1 MTIEKIYCHLK
12 KKLQENYMKDRDILN
27 DQSLKKGFKHLIQK
41 EPLFKAVLE
50 QKNYEIKLFNK
61 KKGFEG
67 LVSLIVDQQLSVA
80 SARAIFKRMKELI
93 EPFTAKNFIQV
104 SETDLRNAGLS
115 YQKIKYCKGIANN
128 IISGDLDLE
137 SLEKKEDSEVIEE
150 LVKIKGIGEW
160 TAKCYLLSCLKRIDV
175 WPAADLGLMVAIQK
189 LKGMK
194 ERPKQLTIEEIAEHW
209 SPYRSV
215 AALLLWSTHDKE

>member
-1 MTIEKIYCHLK
+1 
-12 KKLQENYMKDRDILN
+12 MKDREILN
-27 DQSLKKGFKHLIQK
+27 DQSLKKGFKHLIKK
-41 EPLFKAVLE
+41 EPLFKAALE

-67 LVSLIVDQQLSVA
+67 LVSLVVDQQLSVA

-93 EPFTAKNFIQV
+93 EPFTAENFIQV
-104 SETDLRNAGLS
+104 SATDLKSAGLS
-115 YQKIKYCKGIANN
+115 SQKINYCKGIANN
-128 IISGDLDLE
+128 VICGDLDLK
-137 SLEKKEDSEVIEE
+137 SLEEKEDSEIIEK
-150 LVKIKGIGEW
+150 LVQIKGIGEW
-160 TAKCYLLSCLKRIDV
+160 TAKCYLIACLKRVDV
-175 WPAADLGLMVAIQK
+175 WPAADLGLMAAIQK

-194 ERPKQLTIEEIAEHW
+194 ERPKQLTIEEIAEPW

>member
-1 MTIEKIYCHLK
+1 
-12 KKLQENYMKDRDILN
+12 MKDRDILN
-27 DQSLKKGFKHLIQK
+27 DQNLRKGFNHLIKK
-41 EPLFKAVLE
+41 EPLFKTLLK

-67 LVSLIVDQQLSVA
+67 LVGLIVDQQLSVA
-80 SARAIFKRMKELI
+80 SARAIFNRMTELI
-93 EPFTAKNFIQV
+93 KPFTAENFIEV
-104 SETDLRNAGLS
+104 SETDLKGAGLS
-115 YQKIKYCKGIANN
+115 SQKINYCKGIANK
-128 IISGDLDLE
+128 IISGDLNLK
-137 SLEKKEDSEVIEE
+137 SLEKKEDSEIIEE

-160 TAKCYLLSCLKRIDV
+160 TAKCYLLACLKRIDV

-194 ERPKQLTIEEIAEHW
+194 ERPKQLTIEEIAASW

>member
-1 MTIEKIYCHLK
+1 MIEKLYYHSK
-12 KKLQENYMKDRDILN
+12 KTLQQNYMKGRDILN
-27 DQSLKKGFKHLIQK
+27 DQNLRKGFKHLIKK

-67 LVSLIVDQQLSVA
+67 LISLIVDQQLSVA
-80 SARAIFKRMKELI
+80 SARAIFNRMKELI
-93 EPFTAKNFIQV
+93 KPFTAENFIKV
-104 SETDLRNAGLS
+104 SETDLKGAGLS
-115 YQKIKYCKGIANN
+115 SQKINYCKGVANN
-128 IISGDLDLE
+128 IISGDLNLK
-137 SLEKKEDSEVIEE
+137 SFEKKKDSEIIQE

-160 TAKCYLLSCLKRIDV
+160 TAKCYLLACLKRIDV

-194 ERPKQLTIEEIAEHW
+194 ERPKQLTIEEIAEPW

>member
-1 MTIEKIYCHLK
+1 
-12 KKLQENYMKDRDILN
+12 MKDRDVLN

-41 EPLFKAVLE
+41 EPLFKSVLK

-80 SARAIFKRMKELI
+80 SARAIFNRIKKLI
-93 EPFTAKNFIQV
+93 APFTAENFTKV
-104 SETDLRNAGLS
+104 SETDLKEAGLS
-115 YQKIKYCKGIANN
+115 SQKINYCKGIAKK

-137 SLEKKEDSEVIEE
+137 SLEEKEDSEVIEE
-150 LVKIKGIGEW
+150 LVQIKGIGEW
-160 TAKCYLLSCLKRIDV
+160 TAKCYLLSCLKRVDV

-194 ERPKQLTIEEIAEHW
+194 ERPKQLTIEEIAEPW

>member
-1 MTIEKIYCHLK
+1 MIEKLYCHSK
-12 KKLQENYMKDRDILN
+12 KKLQKSYMKDREILN
-27 DQSLKKGFKHLIQK
+27 DQSLKKGFKHLMQK

-80 SARAIFKRMKELI
+80 SARAIFRRMKNLI
-93 EPFTAKNFIQV
+93 EPFTAENFIKG
-104 SETDLRNAGLS
+104 SETDLKNVGLS
-115 YQKIKYCKGIANN
+115 SQKINYCKGIANK
-128 IISGDLDLE
+128 IISGDLNLE
-137 SLEKKEDSEVIEE
+137 SLEKKEDSAVIEE
-150 LVKIKGIGEW
+150 LVQIKGIGEW
-160 TAKCYLLSCLKRIDV
+160 TAKCYLIACLKRIDA
-175 WPAADLGLMVAIQK
+175 WPSADLGLMVAIQK

-194 ERPKQLTIEEIAEHW
+194 ERPKQLTIEEIAETW

>member
-1 MTIEKIYCHLK
+1 
-12 KKLQENYMKDRDILN
+12 MKGRDILN
-27 DQSLKKGFKHLIQK
+27 DQNLRKGFKHLIKK
-41 EPLFKAVLE
+41 EPLFKTVLE

-67 LVSLIVDQQLSVA
+67 LISLIVDQQLSVA
-80 SARAIFKRMKELI
+80 SARAIFNRMKELI
-93 EPFTAKNFIQV
+93 KPFTAENFIKV
-104 SETDLRNAGLS
+104 SETDLKGAGLS
-115 YQKIKYCKGIANN
+115 SQKINYCKGVANN
-128 IISGDLDLE
+128 IISGDLNLK
-137 SLEKKEDSEVIEE
+137 SFEKKKDSEIIQE

-160 TAKCYLLSCLKRIDV
+160 TAKCYLLACLKRIDV

-194 ERPKQLTIEEIAEHW
+194 ERPKQLTIEEIAEPW

>member
-1 MTIEKIYCHLK
+1 
-12 KKLQENYMKDRDILN
+12 MKDRDVLN
-27 DQSLKKGFKHLIQK
+27 DQNLKKGFNHLIKK
-41 EPLFKAVLE
+41 EPLFKALLK

-80 SARAIFKRMKELI
+80 SARAIFNRMKELI
-93 EPFTAKNFIQV
+93 KPFTAENFIKV
-104 SETDLRNAGLS
+104 SETDLKGAGLS
-115 YQKIKYCKGIANN
+115 SQKINYCKGIAYK
-128 IISGDLDLE
+128 IISGDLNLR
-137 SLEKKEDSEVIEE
+137 SLEKKEDSEIIEE
-150 LVKIKGIGEW
+150 LVKVKGIGEW
-160 TAKCYLLSCLKRIDV
+160 TAKCYLLACLKRIDV
-175 WPAADLGLMVAIQK
+175 WPAADLGLIVAIQK

-194 ERPKQLTIEEIAEHW
+194 ERPKQLTIEEIAAPW